1 MKEKIFEKAELDLYK
16 RTMKYFKIN
25 TKSVEVINKF
35 NQIQKIFFAIPEV
48 CNYLSEAT
56 MENFLE
62 NVKRDGA
69 NDKIGGLLKKANDF
83 NDEMTHFK
91 LIMNYIPIDVDILF
105 TRSRWTV
112 LFFSFVINLIILFD
126 FFDNECEECLD
137 KDEITE
143 PCVCT
148 SVPTRFQDTI

>member
-1 MKEKIFEKAELDLYK
+1 
-16 RTMKYFKIN
+16 
-25 TKSVEVINKF
+25 
-35 NQIQKIFFAIPEV
+35 
-48 CNYLSEAT
+48 

-126 FFDNECEECLD
+126 YFDKECEECLD